1 MDCVFVKA
9 RKISKSLKGNRGS
22 AVNYPKYLD
31 RTLKGVDYAD
41 KGKLL
46 ASGIDGT
53 DEKPIEFWK
62 KAEARELQT
71 KRKDTARFAK
81 EYIVGLP
88 HNLPIE
94 VMKNISET
102 ISKELSKNGRV
113 VSWYLHEPDRDDE
126 SNGFNF
132 HSHFLMSEREYKNGK
147 FAEIKNREWNTKATL
162 QNHKKIIGGF
172 INERLVE
179 LGLPQIKIEMKEEQV
194 VGINKTEN
202 QIKAERKN
210 RKNLRKADRK
220 IKLAEVKLNGLG
232 RTERQ
237 FTDVLGGN
245 SKSDSGLEKQYA
257 DFQRIER
264 AYTDFQ
270 QAERI
275 REDER
280 RNFEEQRRRDEK
292 ERNERLQRMEQ
303 QRKLETERTE
313 RERKERSKRNE
324 KSNGYGCGFSR

>member
-22 AVNYPKYLD
+22 AVNYSKYLD

-53 DEKPIEFWK
+53 DENPIEFWK

-162 QNHKKIIGGF
+162 QNHKKIVGGF

-275 REDER
+275 REDEQR
-280 RNFEEQRRRDEK
+280 KFEEQRRRDEK

>member
-22 AVNYPKYLD
+22 AVNYSKYLD

-53 DEKPIEFWK
+53 DETPIEFWK
-62 KAEARELQT
+62 KAEAMELQT

-113 VSWYLHEPDRDDE
+113 VSWYLHEPDRDVE

-210 RKNLRKADRK
+210 CKNLRKADRK

-280 RNFEEQRRRDEK
+280 RKFEEQRRRDEK

>member
-22 AVNYPKYLD
+22 AVNYSKYLD
-31 RTLKGVDYAD
+31 RTLKGVEYSD
-41 KGKLL
+41 KGRLL

-53 DEKPIEFWK
+53 NEKPIEFWK

-94 VMKNISET
+94 EMKNISET

-113 VSWYLHEPDRDDE
+113 VSWYLHEPDKDDE
-126 SNGFNF
+126 SNEFNF
-132 HSHFLMSEREYKNGK
+132 HTHFLMSEREYKDGK
-147 FAEIKNREWNTKATL
+147 FAETKNREWNTKATL
-162 QNHKKIIGGF
+162 QRHKKIIGGF
-172 INERLVE
+172 INERLAG
-179 LGLPQIKIEMKEEQV
+179 LGLPQIKIEVQEEQSL
-194 VGINKTEN
+194 GINKTEN
-202 QIKAERKN
+202 QIKAERQN
-210 RKNLRKADRK
+210 RKNLRKAERK

-237 FTDVLGGN
+237 LTDRLGRN
-245 SKSDSGLEKQYA
+245 SESDNGLEKQYA
-257 DFQRIER
+257 DFQRLER

-280 RNFEEQRRRDEK
+280 RMLEEQRRRDEQ

-303 QRKLETERTE
+303 QHRLEAERTE

-324 KSNGYGCGFSR
+324 KSNDYGCGFSR

>member
-22 AVNYPKYLD
+22 AVNYSKYLD
-31 RTLKGVDYAD
+31 RTLKGVEYSD
-41 KGKLL
+41 KGRLL

-53 DEKPIEFWK
+53 NEKPIEFWK

-94 VMKNISET
+94 EMKNISET

-113 VSWYLHEPDRDDE
+113 VSWYLHEPDKDDE
-126 SNGFNF
+126 SNEFNF
-132 HSHFLMSEREYKNGK
+132 HTHFLMSEREYKDGK
-147 FAEIKNREWNTKATL
+147 FAETKNREWNTKATL
-162 QNHKKIIGGF
+162 QRHKKIIGGF
-172 INERLVE
+172 INERLAG
-179 LGLPQIKIEMKEEQV
+179 LGLPQIKIEVQEEQSL
-194 VGINKTEN
+194 GINKTEN
-202 QIKAERKN
+202 QIKAERQN
-210 RKNLRKADRK
+210 RKNLRKAERK

-232 RTERQ
+232 RSERQ
-237 FTDVLGGN
+237 LTDRLGRN
-245 SKSDSGLEKQYA
+245 SESDNGLEKQYA
-257 DFQRIER
+257 DFQRLER

-280 RNFEEQRRRDEK
+280 RMLEEQRRRDEQ

-303 QRKLETERTE
+303 QHRLEAERTE

-324 KSNGYGCGFSR
+324 KSNDYGCGFSR

>member
-22 AVNYPKYLD
+22 AVNYSKYLD

-41 KGKLL
+41 KGNLL
-46 ASGIDGT
+46 AIGIDGT
-53 DEKPIEFWK
+53 NEKPIEFWK

-71 KRKDTARFAK
+71 KRKDNARFAK

-88 HNLPIE
+88 HSLPIE
-94 VMKNISET
+94 EMKNISKT

-113 VSWYLHEPDRDDE
+113 VSWYLHEPDKDDE
-126 SNGFNF
+126 SNGLNF
-132 HSHFLMSEREYKNGK
+132 HTHFLMSEREYKNGE
-147 FAEIKNREWNTKATL
+147 FAETKNREWNTKATL
-162 QNHKKIIGGF
+162 QRHKKVIGGF
-172 INERLVE
+172 INERLAE
-179 LGLPQIKIEMKEEQV
+179 LGLPQIKIEVQEEQAI
-194 VGINKTEN
+194 GINKTEN
-202 QIKAERKN
+202 QIKAEKQN

-237 FTDVLGGN
+237 HLDRISRFEKSN
-245 SKSDSGLEKQYA
+245 SSVAEQYA
-257 DFQRIER
+257 DFQRLER

-275 REDER
+275 RE
-280 RNFEEQRRRDEK
+280 EE
-292 ERNERLQRMEQ
+292 
-303 QRKLETERTE
+303 QRKLEEQRKRDEQERKLESERAE

>member
-22 AVNYPKYLD
+22 AVNYSKYLD

-41 KGKLL
+41 KGRLL

-53 DEKPIEFWK
+53 NEKPIEFWK

-113 VSWYLHEPDRDDE
+113 VSWYLHEPDRNDE

-162 QNHKKIIGGF
+162 QSHKKVIGGF
-172 INERLVE
+172 INERLAE
-179 LGLPQIKIEMKEEQV
+179 LGLPQIKIEVQEEQAI
-194 VGINKTEN
+194 GINKTEN
-202 QIKAERKN
+202 QIKAEKQN

-232 RTERQ
+232 RIERQ
-237 FTDVLGGN
+237 HLDGISRFEKSN
-245 SKSDSGLEKQYA
+245 SSVAEQYA
-257 DFQRIER
+257 NFQRIER

-275 REDER
+275 RE
-280 RNFEEQRRRDEK
+280 EE
-292 ERNERLQRMEQ
+292 
-303 QRKLETERTE
+303 QRKLEEQRKRDEQERKLESERAE

>member
-22 AVNYPKYLD
+22 AVNYSKYLD

-102 ISKELSKNGRV
+102 ISKELSKNARV

-179 LGLPQIKIEMKEEQV
+179 LGLPQIKIEMKEEKV

-237 FTDVLGGN
+237 FKDVLGGN

-270 QAERI
+270 QAEQI
-275 REDER
+275 REDEKR
-280 RNFEEQRRRDEK
+280 KFEEQRRRDEK

>member
-22 AVNYPKYLD
+22 AVNYSKYLD

-41 KGKLL
+41 KGRLL

-53 DEKPIEFWK
+53 NEKPIEFWK

-94 VMKNISET
+94 EMKNISET

-126 SNGFNF
+126 SNGLNF
-132 HSHFLMSEREYKNGK
+132 HAHFLMSEREYKNGK

-280 RNFEEQRRRDEK
+280 RKFEEQRRRDEK

-303 QRKLETERTE
+303 ERKLESERAE

-324 KSNGYGCGFSR
+324 KSNDYGRGFSR

>member
-22 AVNYPKYLD
+22 AVNYSKYLD
-31 RTLKGVDYAD
+31 RTLKGVEYSD
-41 KGKLL
+41 KGRLL

-53 DEKPIEFWK
+53 NEKPIEFWK

-94 VMKNISET
+94 EMKNISET

-162 QNHKKIIGGF
+162 QSHKKVIGGF
-172 INERLVE
+172 INERLAE
-179 LGLPQIKIEMKEEQV
+179 LGLPQIKIEVQEEQAI
-194 VGINKTEN
+194 GINKTEN
-202 QIKAERKN
+202 QIKAEKQN

-237 FTDVLGGN
+237 LTDRLCRN
-245 SKSDSGLEKQYA
+245 SESDNGLEKQYA
-257 DFQRIER
+257 DFQRLER

-275 REDER
+275 RE
-280 RNFEEQRRRDEK
+280 EE
-292 ERNERLQRMEQ
+292 
-303 QRKLETERTE
+303 QRKLEKQRKRDEQERKLESERAE

>member
-22 AVNYPKYLD
+22 AVNYSKYLD

-53 DEKPIEFWK
+53 DEKPIDFWK

-162 QNHKKIIGGF
+162 QSHKKVIGGF
-172 INERLVE
+172 INERLAE
-179 LGLPQIKIEMKEEQV
+179 LGLPQIKIEVQEEQAI
-194 VGINKTEN
+194 GINKTEN
-202 QIKAERKN
+202 QIKAEKQN

-232 RTERQ
+232 RIERQ
-237 FTDVLGGN
+237 HLDGISRFEKSN
-245 SKSDSGLEKQYA
+245 SSVAEQYA
-257 DFQRIER
+257 DFQRLER

-275 REDER
+275 RE
-280 RNFEEQRRRDEK
+280 EEQRKLDEQCKRDEQ
-292 ERNERLQRMEQ
+292 E
-303 QRKLETERTE
+303 RKLESERAE

>member
-22 AVNYPKYLD
+22 AVNYSKYLD

-46 ASGIDGT
+46 ASGIGGT

-162 QNHKKIIGGF
+162 QSHKKVIGGF
-172 INERLVE
+172 INERLAE
-179 LGLPQIKIEMKEEQV
+179 LGLPQIKIEVQEEQAI
-194 VGINKTEN
+194 GINKTEN
-202 QIKAERKN
+202 QIKAEKQN

-232 RTERQ
+232 RIERQ
-237 FTDVLGGN
+237 HLDGISRFEKSN
-245 SKSDSGLEKQYA
+245 SSVAEQYA
-257 DFQRIER
+257 DFQRLER

-275 REDER
+275 RE
-280 RNFEEQRRRDEK
+280 EE
-292 ERNERLQRMEQ
+292 
-303 QRKLETERTE
+303 QRKLEEQRKRDEQERKLESERAE
-313 RERKERSKRNE
+313 RERKECSKRNE

>member
-22 AVNYPKYLD
+22 AVNYSRYLD
-31 RTLKGVDYAD
+31 RTLNGVDYAD

-62 KAEARELQT
+62 KAESRELQT

-275 REDER
+275 REDEQR
-280 RNFEEQRRRDEK
+280 KFEEQRRRDEK

>member
-22 AVNYPKYLD
+22 AVNYSKYLD

-41 KGKLL
+41 KGRLL

-162 QNHKKIIGGF
+162 QSHKKVIGGF
-172 INERLVE
+172 INERLAE
-179 LGLPQIKIEMKEEQV
+179 LGLPQIKIEVQEEQAI
-194 VGINKTEN
+194 GINKTEN
-202 QIKAERKN
+202 QIKAEKHN

-232 RTERQ
+232 RIERQ
-237 FTDVLGGN
+237 HLDGISRFEKSN
-245 SKSDSGLEKQYA
+245 SSVAEQYA
-257 DFQRIER
+257 DFQRLER

-275 REDER
+275 RE
-280 RNFEEQRRRDEK
+280 EE
-292 ERNERLQRMEQ
+292 
-303 QRKLETERTE
+303 QRKLEEQRKRDEQERKLESERAE